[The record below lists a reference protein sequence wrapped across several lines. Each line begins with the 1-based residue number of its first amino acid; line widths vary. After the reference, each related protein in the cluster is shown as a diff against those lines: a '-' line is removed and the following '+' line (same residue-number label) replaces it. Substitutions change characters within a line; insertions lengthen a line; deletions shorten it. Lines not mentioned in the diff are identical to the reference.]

1 MRKKKLRSLD
11 WVFFCFC
18 LQGGDAKKDV
28 AMETASGSTHT
39 PARHRHGSKSG
50 RRSESQ
56 SSEGGGADKW
66 TSIKYWCPST
76 LLHVIIALDT

>member
-1 MRKKKLRSLD
+1 MYVYRSRSMHD
-11 WVFFCFC
+11 IIFKF
-18 LQGGDAKKDV
+18 LQGGDTKRDV

-56 SSEGGGADKW
+56 SSEVGNSADK
-66 TSIKYWCPST
+66 
-76 LLHVIIALDT
+76 